1 MRTSI
6 GLTLLMCSLLA
17 AAGCATYRAYPGP
30 QRPRDEI
37 ALLTVVATDVHVD
50 GEPVSPKDAR
60 RIELLPG
67 LHTFQWSY
75 RYPNGYS
82 EAKSLAFEA
91 AAGQRYRLGERF
103 FAEPHP
109 AGPIG
114 AVIDVAVET
123 ALTPIKVFVP
133 SEPPVGPPDGEYYSW
148 IIEAKTGYTVAGLAP
163 DVPLDHAPVT
173 YVPAGQR
180 EP

>member
-1 MRTSI
+1 
-6 GLTLLMCSLLA
+6 
-17 AAGCATYRAYPGP
+17 
-30 QRPRDEI
+30 
-37 ALLTVVATDVHVD
+37 V
-50 GEPVSPKDAR
+50 
-60 RIELLPG
+60 
-67 LHTFQWSY
+67 
-75 RYPNGYS
+75 
-82 EAKSLAFEA
+82 KSLAFEA

-133 SEPPVGPPDGEYYSW
+133 SEPPVGPPEGEYYNW
-148 IIEAKTGYTVAGLAP
+148 IIEAKTGYTVAGLPP
-163 DVPLDHAPVT
+163 DVPLNHAPVT
-173 YVPAGQR
+173 YVPASQP